1 MKSCFWSIF
10 VRYFVTERY
19 ATMRRPEG
27 SQVEMSDKTYS
38 LLTVSVLLVGSVIGF
53 TYRIVVG
60 NASRFATGYD
70 GTRITHEHANI
81 A

>member
-1 MKSCFWSIF
+1 MFWQF
-10 VRYFVTERY
+10 VVGHVVTKPV
-19 ATMRRPEG
+19 ATMRQPEG

-70 GTRITHEHANI
+70 VTRITHEHASI